1 MLKQLY
7 DYYVKPY
14 INIKGQNLVEYAL
27 LLAIVVGI
35 GYGIYQFTGLGESIK
50 SIFSSAGKLLDLA
63 WKILPATF
71 RYPMPKQ

>member
-7 DYYVKPY
+7 NYYIRPNVD
-14 INIKGQNLVEYAL
+14 IRGQNLVEYAL

-35 GYGIYQFTGLGESIK
+35 GYGIYQYTGLGESIK
-50 SIFSSAGKLLDLA
+50 NIFTSAGKLLDLA

-71 RYPMPKQ
+71 RYPMPK